1 MNRTASGPPRKH
13 WSVRPF
19 SRKFKR
25 KQPQEVHATQHNTT
39 QLWSRVTMLLWCK
52 TRWCHRATPPVGS
65 HPHHQE
71 EARPEHLTHLVP
83 ISQRWEEGLG
93 VIRSD
98 NSTPS
103 NVHRLRCKRKRVTPE
118 DLKTIEGRSR
128 PLGERLRVYTHHKW
142 RDSGGKTMSVLS

>member
-1 MNRTASGPPRKH
+1 MNRTTSGPPRKNTGAFVH
-13 WSVRPF
+13 LAGS
-19 SRKFKR
+19 SRGSSRR
-25 KQPQEVHATQHNTT
+25 KWRTEPQFTQHNTT
-39 QLWSRVTMLLWCK
+39 LVTGHNAASVQH
-52 TRWCHRATPPVGS
+52 TVVPAAAGNYRATPPVGS

-93 VIRSD
+93 LIRSN

-128 PLGERLRVYTHHKW
+128 PLGEHLRV
-142 RDSGGKTMSVLS
+142 